1 MTTPAAKVG
10 DDQGI
15 PKALLLKFNDAQWG
29 AERLQ
34 GIPVFKCFSKDELT
48 RIYKKG
54 QVRALK
60 PGAHAVIEGE
70 GTRGVFLILSGS
82 MSVYKTDQSAGTM
95 YRIAHL
101 NEGQH
106 FGEMSLFDKAPRS
119 ATVAADTPSY
129 LFHLEAKEFDAFL
142 AAAGDAVRARFFKA
156 CAEDL
161 SARFRVL
168 NADYINSQQLL
179 WKYALRRSESGA

>member
-1 MTTPAAKVG
+1 MNVG
-10 DDQGI
+10 QKPSDEHAI
-15 PKALLLKFNDAQWG
+15 PKAMLLKFNDPKWG
-29 AERLQ
+29 AERLSN
-34 GIPVFKCFSKDELT
+34 ISAFKCFSSDELI
-48 RIYKKG
+48 RIYKMG
-54 QVRALK
+54 QIRALK
-60 PGAHAVIEGE
+60 PGSHAVIEGE
-70 GTRGVFLILSGS
+70 SSRGVFLILSGS
-82 MSVYKTDQSAGTM
+82 MSVYKTDQAAGTM

-129 LFHLEAKEFDAFL
+129 LFHLDAKEFDAFL
-142 AAAGDAVRARFFKA
+142 TTAGDTVRARFFKA

-179 WKYALRRSESGA
+179 WKYALRRSDSGA